1 MLVRRIHADSR
12 STVKIKGCAR
22 DDDAGESQSLV
33 TPNPQSLIPSYSP
46 PLSNFKVQGRRRIN
60 I

>member
-22 DDDAGESQSLV
+22 DDDAGESQSLLI
-33 TPNPQSLIPSYSP
+33 PNP
-46 PLSNFKVQGRRRIN
+46 
-60 I
+60 